1 MDVIAVTE
9 DIRFTPGI
17 NTCTL
22 PIPDQYAVQCTLY
35 TVHSTPVL
43 RYGTPSLIMHQ
54 DSAEDSAGF
63 TLHESLYSA
72 EVNTHATV
80 DASPS
85 LD

>member
-1 MDVIAVTE
+1 MDVIAVTG

-22 PIPDQYAVQCTLY
+22 PIPDQYTP
-35 TVHSTPVL
+35 HSTPVL

-63 TLHESLYSA
+63 TLRESLHSA

-85 LD
+85 FN